1 MSTIFSLPF
10 DYYFWITNNNGLDK
24 WGNSIRRD
32 TKQSIESLKHSDKE
46 SKTKSTRFVPK
57 HVLVHLNFLSALMRN
72 DTTRQEKNLSFH
84 SKQSVNERETKLRDF
99 DMYQN
104 VYSYMWI
111 FFPRKTR
118 EIFIKSFIV
127 CPYLLYRHSWTFFSW
142 KYTYLWKNLQWKSIK
157 GNIFKIFLLIHYNFS
172 HEKNHRNKTVL
183 LQRFISGMLTFF
195 LH

>member
-46 SKTKSTRFVPK
+46 SKTKITRFVPK

-84 SKQSVNERETKLRDF
+84 STVRKWKRDKITRF
-99 DMYQN
+99 WYVPKCVLVHVDFLSAQDTRNIYQII
-104 VYSYMWI
+104 YSLPLVI
-111 FFPRKTR
+111 VPSQLDVFFMKIHTLMKEFTMEIDKRKHFQD
-118 EIFIKSFIV
+118 IFIDT
-127 CPYLLYRHSWTFFSW
+127 L
-142 KYTYLWKNLQWKSIK
+142 
-157 GNIFKIFLLIHYNFS
+157 
-172 HEKNHRNKTVL
+172 
-183 LQRFISGMLTFF
+183 
-195 LH
+195 

>member
-84 SKQSVNERETKLRDF
+84 STVRKWKRDKITRF
-99 DMYQN
+99 WYVPKCVLVHVDFLSAQDTRNIYQII
-104 VYSYMWI
+104 YSLPLVI
-111 FFPRKTR
+111 VPSQLDVFFMKIHTLMKKFTMEIDKRKHFQD
-118 EIFIKSFIV
+118 IFIDT
-127 CPYLLYRHSWTFFSW
+127 L
-142 KYTYLWKNLQWKSIK
+142 
-157 GNIFKIFLLIHYNFS
+157 
-172 HEKNHRNKTVL
+172 
-183 LQRFISGMLTFF
+183 
-195 LH
+195 